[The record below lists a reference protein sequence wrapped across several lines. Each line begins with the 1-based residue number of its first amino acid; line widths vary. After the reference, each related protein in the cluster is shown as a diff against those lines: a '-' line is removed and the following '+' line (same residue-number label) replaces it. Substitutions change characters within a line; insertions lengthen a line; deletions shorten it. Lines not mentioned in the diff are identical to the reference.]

1 MPDAPPDPLVAVLGE
16 IRDVLAEIRDSVAGR
31 PTRPAMPTPQP
42 MRATEHKAEPSP
54 AAVCAVMG
62 CGLEPIRR

>member
-1 MPDAPPDPLVAVLGE
+1 MPDDPPDPLVAVLGE

-42 MRATEHKAEPSP
+42 MHTAEPGP
-54 AAVCAVMG
+54 VAVCAVMG